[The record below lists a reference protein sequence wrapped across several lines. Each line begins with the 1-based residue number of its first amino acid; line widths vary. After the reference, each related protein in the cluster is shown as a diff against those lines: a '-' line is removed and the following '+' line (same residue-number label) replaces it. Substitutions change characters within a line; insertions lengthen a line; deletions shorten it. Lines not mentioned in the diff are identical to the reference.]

1 MRSPTQE
8 FAASS
13 ALESGGMLRTIE
25 IYAQRISPKTEFLFV
40 RIGTSQ
46 DIEGWGEAT
55 YNALNGQVIVTLRQ
69 FSEAILGKSLA
80 KALEILGDHPNW
92 KYGRASAIAVNA
104 LLTALFDI
112 LGKEVGRSLS
122 ALFAEPIHSKINCYA
137 NINRGTTIRS
147 PDGWAKRAQAAQA
160 AGFSG
165 IKLAPFDSVKLGLD
179 GKSRG
184 NADFGIECTRTV
196 RAAVGSK
203 AGLMLDCHWRFDE
216 PSASALI
223 QECGELDLAWIEA
236 PIIEDY
242 LAIPALLRLKDVA
255 HTAGMNLAGG
265 EYHMGK
271 RAFAPF
277 LQEKVYDV
285 ANPDVRFCGI
295 LDMFEIAVI
304 AAENGIAI
312 APHNHLGPV
321 MSAVSLHFASIA
333 PSAST
338 LEMQFAEGD
347 IISCLIDPDQL
358 SPSGGYMD
366 VPTAPGLG
374 IVMNHDV
381 LNLVE

>member
-1 MRSPTQE
+1 MTSPTKE
-8 FAASS
+8 FAGSS
-13 ALESGGMLRTIE
+13 ASKAGGTLQTIE
-25 IYAQRISPKTEFLFV
+25 IYVQSISSKTEFLFV
-40 RIGTSQ
+40 RVGTRQ

-55 YNALNGQVIVTLRQ
+55 YNALNGQVIVALRQ
-69 FSEAILGKSLA
+69 LSEAILGKSVS
-80 KALEILGDHPNW
+80 KALKILGDHPNW

-112 LGKEVGRSLS
+112 SGKNVGRSLS

-137 NINRGTTIRS
+137 NINRGTTIRN
-147 PDGWAKRAQAAQA
+147 PDGWAKRAQEAQA

-165 IKLAPFDSVKLGLD
+165 IKLAPFDSVKVGPD

-184 NADFGIECTRTV
+184 NAEFGMECARTV
-196 RAAVGSK
+196 HAAIGSK
-203 AGLMLDCHWRFDE
+203 VGLMLDCHWRFDE
-216 PSASALI
+216 LSASELI
-223 QECGELDLAWIEA
+223 RACGELDLAWIEA

-255 HTAGMNLAGG
+255 HSAGMNLAGG
-265 EYHMGK
+265 EFHMGK

-295 LDMFEIAVI
+295 LDMFEIAAI
-304 AAENGIAI
+304 AADNGIAI

-333 PSAST
+333 PSVT
-338 LEMQFAEGD
+338 TIEMQFSEGD
-347 IISCLIDPDQL
+347 NSSCLINPDQL
-358 SPSGGYMD
+358 SPSEGYME

-374 IVMNHDV
+374 IVINHNA
-381 LNLVE
+381 LTLVE